1 MSQKQSVKKHLEIYG
16 QITPLEALNNY
27 GVFRLAA
34 RIDELRKEG
43 LLIATIQTENNNKK
57 YATYKLQ

>member
-1 MSQKQSVKKHLEIYG
+1 MSQKECVKKHLEIHG

-34 RIDELRKEG
+34 RIEELRKEG
-43 LLIATIQTENNNKK
+43 LLIATIQTQNNNKK
-57 YATYKLQ
+57 YATYKIQ